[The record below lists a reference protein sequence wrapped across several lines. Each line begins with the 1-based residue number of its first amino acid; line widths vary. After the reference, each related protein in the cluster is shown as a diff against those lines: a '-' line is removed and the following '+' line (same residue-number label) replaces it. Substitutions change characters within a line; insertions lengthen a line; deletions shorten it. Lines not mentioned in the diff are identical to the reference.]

1 MRKKLVNILKYLLS
15 FGLAG
20 LLVWLAFRGI
30 DWHEFFVGLKAT
42 RWSWII
48 LYLVVGYLAL
58 VFRALR
64 WTQLIHPLDNDIHYG
79 KVWDANNIGGMASIA
94 LPGSGDLVRT
104 GLLTTAKL
112 PYQTV
117 FGTVMMER
125 AWDILA
131 ILLMFVCS
139 LVFAWGRFGGFF
151 VDNIWHPLQS
161 HAIILWGL
169 AIIVLL
175 IVVALVLIRKLKDRS
190 KFFGMLNGILEGF
203 LTGFKT
209 FKYVKNKLLFLV
221 YSVLIWIMYMLMS
234 YFVLKAIPQLSGALL
249 SDGLFVASLGNIASL
264 VPVPGGIGAYHYLLK
279 VSLMGL
285 YGTTEEIGLL
295 FATLCHELHA
305 VLVIVLGVW
314 SYIFRIVILKNGNT
328 PKVGSASRKN

>member
-1 MRKKLVNILKYLLS
+1 MGKKLVNILKYLLS
-15 FGLAG
+15 VGLAG

-48 LYLVVGYLAL
+48 LYIIVGYLAL

-79 KVWDANNIGGMASIA
+79 KVWDSNNIGGMVSIA

-104 GLLTTAKL
+104 GLLTTSKL

-131 ILLMFVCS
+131 ILLMFVGS

-151 VDNIWHPLQS
+151 VDNIWHPLVWLFVELSWNRTMTVLPQILFRYS
-161 HAIILWGL
+161 KKVTHIFCVLIIDYLSFRL
-169 AIIVLL
+169 VLL
-175 IVVALVLIRKLKDRS
+175 PVLSAEFQFWGQKSYMR
-190 KFFGMLNGILEGF
+190 
-203 LTGFKT
+203 
-209 FKYVKNKLLFLV
+209 LL
-221 YSVLIWIMYMLMS
+221 
-234 YFVLKAIPQLSGALL
+234 
-249 SDGLFVASLGNIASL
+249 
-264 VPVPGGIGAYHYLLK
+264 
-279 VSLMGL
+279 
-285 YGTTEEIGLL
+285 
-295 FATLCHELHA
+295 LCNSRHEL
-305 VLVIVLGVW
+305 
-314 SYIFRIVILKNGNT
+314 IFHD
-328 PKVGSASRKN
+328 RKYLCNN